1 VLSSL
6 LLSAGQQRPLWREV
20 GVGLVAVDTLVH
32 NFLDHNLPGSHRDR
46 LQKELYRLL
55 LTDALK
61 VETAPFF
68 EVQAI

>member
-1 VLSSL
+1 MAVLEWSL
-6 LLSAGQQRPLWREV
+6 DVTGRL
-20 GVGLVAVDTLVH
+20 GVRT
-32 NFLDHNLPGSHRDR
+32 DHNLPGSHRDR